1 MTHRSGATFAIWTYP
16 NSWRGRV
23 FRENVELFSMPSWVA
38 VMLGQN
44 IWPERWDTLAD
55 ALDEKRVSEA
65 MAQMRHGYAATAEA
79 LPTQEEFLRRAGA
92 WAASDV
98 RVMQP

>member
-1 MTHRSGATFAIWTYP
+1 MKIPEPLERKIELFKT
-16 NSWRGRV
+16 RGRV

-44 IWPERWDTLAD
+44 IWPDGWDTLAD
-55 ALDEKRVSEA
+55 ALDENRVREA
-65 MAQMRHGYAATAEA
+65 MAQMRQGYAATANA
-79 LPTQEEFLRRAGA
+79 LPTHEEFLKAAGA

-98 RVMQP
+98 RVLQP